1 MNHGGDA
8 AEQIVR
14 MSLEGVEVAA
24 RITGTGAKNIAILL
38 AAVLKEE
45 QKTKG
50 KARLTNMLKSGK
62 ELKVYTV
69 QNQDLKRFSQEA
81 KRYGVLYCVLK
92 DKNDKSDTAIVDV
105 IARAEDAAKI
115 QRIVERFQLAT
126 VDTATVMGDVADKDK
141 NFPVRETPVK
151 GAPDINR
158 ADAELEIRRDGADE
172 NPLPA
177 KTEKSPP
184 SEPDSRRESRL
195 NGSETTEII
204 SVKPSVKEKLDE
216 YKAQAS
222 AEKSRRSLERNAGQH
237 APAHAAPPPKVK
249 GKER

>member
-1 MNHGGDA
+1 MNNGGDA

-24 RITGTGAKNIAILL
+24 RISGNGAKNIAILL

-69 QNQDLKRFSQEA
+69 QNKDLKKFSQEA

-92 DKNDKSDTAIVDV
+92 DKNNNSENAIVDV

-115 QRIVERFQLAT
+115 QRITERFQLAT
-126 VDTATVMGDVADKDK
+126 VDTATVMGSVTRKNELFPEKDIPVKDK
-141 NFPVRETPVK
+141 LVAMK
-151 GAPDINR
+151 D
-158 ADAELEIRRDGADE
+158 DAELDMIARDGAQP
-172 NPLPA
+172 NPSPA
-177 KTEKSPP
+177 KTEKSPL
-184 SEPDSRRESRL
+184 SEPSLKQESRS
-195 NGSETTEII
+195 NGSVTGQI
-204 SVKPSVKEKLDE
+204 KPSVREKLE
-216 YKAQAS
+216 VYRAKS
-222 AEKSRRSLERNAGQH
+222 AEEREKRLIERATE
-237 APAHAAPPPKVK
+237 KVVSTVTQLPTANP
-249 GKER
+249 KER